1 MVDERDG
8 TGLRARL
15 LGGAKRL
22 VVKLGSSLLAPE
34 GSGLRTER
42 LDALAAQVA
51 ELHAQGRE
59 VVLVSSGAIASGMRL
74 LKLDRRPEAVEEK
87 QALAAVG
94 QPDLMR
100 AYAEAF
106 GHHGLFTGQVLLTT
120 DDILAR
126 KRFLNARKG
135 LLALL
140 ARGVVPIVNE
150 NDMVAVDEIRLG
162 DNDLLS
168 AHVAVLVQADA
179 LILLTDVDG
188 LHTGRPGSD
197 AGARRLDIVEAVTP
211 EVKRMA
217 GRASGSGVGSG
228 GMQTKVQAA
237 EQVTRA
243 GHAVLIARGTEER
256 ILLRAV
262 GGEAVGTL
270 FLPAGTRMPSRKRWL
285 AFGVKTHGAIVVDAG
300 ARAALVT
307 GGKSLLPKGIQRVV
321 GAFGRDEA
329 VSLEGPDGVE
339 FARGLAAYSAEEVGR
354 IKGLPAKEIAKA
366 LGYTRGDEVVHRDR
380 MVLLTGEGRSPS

>member
-1 MVDERDG
+1 MTDG
-8 TGLRARL
+8 ANSAQVRASL

-34 GSGLRTER
+34 GTSVRTER
-42 LDALAAQVA
+42 LSALAAQVA

-74 LKLDRRPEAVEEK
+74 LGLAHRPAAVEEK

-94 QPDLMR
+94 QPELMR

-106 GHHGLFTGQVLLTT
+106 ARHRLFTAQVLLTS
-120 DDILAR
+120 DDIMAR

-168 AHVAVLVQADA
+168 AHVAVLVHADV
-179 LILLTDVDG
+179 LVLLTDVDG
-188 LHTGRPGSD
+188 LHTGRPGRD
-197 AGARRLDIVEAVTP
+197 AGARRLDVVEAVTA
-211 EVKRMA
+211 EIRKMA
-217 GRASGSGVGSG
+217 GQTPGSGVGSG
-228 GMQTKVQAA
+228 GMLTKVRAA
-237 EQVTRA
+237 DQVTKA
-243 GHAVLIARGTEER
+243 GHAVLIARGTDTQV
-256 ILLRAV
+256 LLRAV
-262 GGEAVGTL
+262 AGEALGTF
-270 FLPAGTRMPSRKRWL
+270 FLPAGTKMPSRKRWL
-285 AFGVKTHGAIVVDAG
+285 AFGVKPRGAIVVDAG

-307 GGKSLLPKGIQRVV
+307 GGKSLLPKGIQRVT
-321 GAFGRDEA
+321 GSFRRDEP
-329 VSLEGPDGVE
+329 VSLQGPDGVE
-339 FARGLAAYSAEEVGR
+339 FARGLPAYSADEVAR
-354 IKGLPAKEIAKA
+354 IKGRPASDIGKV
-366 LGYTRGDEVVHRDR
+366 LGVSRGDEVVHRDR
-380 MVLLTGEGRSPS
+380 MVLLPKGD

>member
-1 MVDERDG
+1 MTMGDEQASS
-8 TGLRARL
+8 TVRARV

-34 GSGLRTER
+34 GTGVRADR
-42 LDALAAQVA
+42 LAGLAAQVA
-51 ELHAQGRE
+51 ELRAQGRE

-74 LKLDRRPEAVEEK
+74 LKLARRPDSVEEK

-106 GHHGLFTGQVLLTT
+106 AKHGLVTAQVLLTQ
-120 DDILAR
+120 DDLLTR
-126 KRFLNARKG
+126 KRFQNARKG

-140 ARGVVPIVNE
+140 GRGIVAIVNE

-168 AHVAVLVQADA
+168 AHVAVLVNADA

-188 LHTGRPGSD
+188 LHTGRPGRD
-197 AGARRLDIVEAVTP
+197 AGATRIDVVAAVTA
-211 EVKRMA
+211 EIRKMA
-217 GRASGSGVGSG
+217 GHASGTGVGSG
-228 GMQTKVQAA
+228 GMSTKVQAA

-243 GHAVLIARGTEER
+243 GHAALIARGTDDR

-262 GGEAVGTL
+262 AGEPVGTL
-270 FLPAGTRMPSRKRWL
+270 FLPAGARMPARKRVL
-285 AFGVKTHGAIVVDAG
+285 AFGVKTHGVIVVDAG
-300 ARAALVT
+300 ARTALVT
-307 GGKSLLPKGIQRVV
+307 GGKSLLPKGVV
-321 GAFGRDEA
+321 RATGGFKRDEA
-329 VSLEGPDGVE
+329 VSLQGPDGAE
-339 FARGLAAYSAEEVGR
+339 FARGLAGYSAEEVNR
-354 IKGLPAKEIAKA
+354 IKGLAASEIAKV
-366 LGYTRGDEVVHRDR
+366 LGVSRGDEVVHRDR
-380 MVLLTGEGRSPS
+380 LVLLTREG